1 MVIMYQNMLERI
13 DYMEISFYEMAVNII
28 GNVPDTLLWLY
39 DITTAFLVISAFC
52 LIIIPISLIFKRV
65 VR

>member
-1 MVIMYQNMLERI
+1 MY
-13 DYMEISFYEMAVNII
+13 ISFYEMAVKII
-28 GNVPDTLLWLY
+28 GDVPSTLLWLY
-39 DITTAFLVISAFC
+39 DLTTIFLVISAFC

>member
-1 MVIMYQNMLERI
+1 
-13 DYMEISFYEMAVNII
+13 MEIGFYEMALKII
-28 GNVPDTLLWLY
+28 GNVPDTLFWIY
-39 DITTAFLVISAFC
+39 DITTIFLVISAFC